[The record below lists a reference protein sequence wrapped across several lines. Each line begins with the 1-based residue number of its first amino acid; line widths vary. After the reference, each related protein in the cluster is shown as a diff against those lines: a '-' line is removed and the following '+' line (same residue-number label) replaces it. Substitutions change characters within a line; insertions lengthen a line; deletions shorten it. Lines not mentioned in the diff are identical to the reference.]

1 MNEQSFHAPRR
12 IAQRKFVPL
21 VMIVLLVS
29 LFSFVAVKNDSK
41 SAYAVSD
48 QSIMGGPTVSAAQ
61 LVAWFNHTTVKPY
74 NASVPLATLASLY
87 INEGLRY
94 GIRGDIAFIQGI
106 WETAWFSFIN
116 SAVSAG
122 QNNFAGINCPST
134 SCPQSNTFA
143 DAQTG
148 VRAQIQLL
156 RNYADATSRTAN
168 PTHNPNISVIP
179 DAQILPNFDT
189 FTYKG
194 AAPTWIGLNGK
205 WAVPGSTY
213 GQSLLGLYE
222 NLAAYTGVRVACPP
236 DAQNLSAQTSGS
248 GYWVVAGD
256 GGVFSY
262 GAAQFYGST
271 GSMKLNSPV
280 LGMAATANGGGYW
293 LVAGDGGIFSF
304 GNAAFYGSTGSM
316 RLNKPVV
323 GMAATSSGHGY
334 WLVASDGGIFTFGD
348 APFYGS
354 AGSIKLNQPIVGM
367 APTPSG
373 HGYWLVASDG
383 GIFTYGDAAFYGS
396 TGSIKLNQPIVG
408 MDSNANGAGYWLVAA
423 DGGIFSFGAAPFLGG
438 LGDCLGRRAAMM
450 QASPSGGGYT
460 IVSIDGRVT
469 TLGDARNFGYPSGLN
484 KPPVGLAVIP

>member
-189 FTYKG
+189 FTNKG

-213 GQSLLGLYE
+213 GQSLWDC
-222 NLAAYTGVRVACPP
+222 TKTWRHTQACALHVLLTHKIFQPKLQVP
-236 DAQNLSAQTSGS
+236 DIGS
-248 GYWVVAGD
+248 LPVTVEC
-256 GGVFSY
+256 SLMELRS
-262 GAAQFYGST
+262 ST
-271 GSMKLNSPV
+271 V
-280 LGMAATANGGGYW
+280 QR
-293 LVAGDGGIFSF
+293 D
-304 GNAAFYGSTGSM
+304 
-316 RLNKPVV
+316 
-323 GMAATSSGHGY
+323 
-334 WLVASDGGIFTFGD
+334 
-348 APFYGS
+348 
-354 AGSIKLNQPIVGM
+354 Q
-367 APTPSG
+367 
-373 HGYWLVASDG
+373 
-383 GIFTYGDAAFYGS
+383 
-396 TGSIKLNQPIVG
+396 
-408 MDSNANGAGYWLVAA
+408 
-423 DGGIFSFGAAPFLGG
+423 
-438 LGDCLGRRAAMM
+438 
-450 QASPSGGGYT
+450 
-460 IVSIDGRVT
+460 
-469 TLGDARNFGYPSGLN
+469 
-484 KPPVGLAVIP
+484 